1 MHELPVGVGASLA
14 TECFC
19 YLVAGEVAHALLILC
34 LLSHRNPIKMC
45 NVIVL
50 VSMLTHTNCLERT
63 YQVSVATTSAPLT
76 ASLGSVPHQIFS
88 SHLRSFTRSH
98 TAAGAW
104 YAGFGGVATR
114 RLWPSRG
121 YVTNISCNTLAESPT
136 YAIVNGRSLGRV
148 AARPFVVDPGGTA
161 EGSKR
166 CTCSCSVRRS
176 ARICVGCHSEDS
188 ALSTGT
194 GECFASSFVPNGGM
208 SECGYADI
216 FIIEIPHTSISEWSP
231 TRAKIPWHIPPM
243 TRAVSRGDSLT

>member
-1 MHELPVGVGASLA
+1 
-14 TECFC
+14 
-19 YLVAGEVAHALLILC
+19 
-34 LLSHRNPIKMC
+34 
-45 NVIVL
+45 
-50 VSMLTHTNCLERT
+50 
-63 YQVSVATTSAPLT
+63 VSVATTSAPLT
-76 ASLGSVPHQIFS
+76 ASFGSVPHQIFS

-148 AARPFVVDPGGTA
+148 AVRPFVVGPGGTA

-194 GECFASSFVPNGGM
+194 GECFASSFEGWNVRMWIYEHFYYRDSAHLNLRVVANSGKN
-208 SECGYADI
+208 ALA
-216 FIIEIPHTSISEWSP
+216 HP
-231 TRAKIPWHIPPM
+231 TDDARCV
-243 TRAVSRGDSLT
+243 TRRLAYTQLNVFFP